1 MNNYNKRFC
10 RKPTNSTH
18 IKSFIRSEVRL
29 ALDTSVLKS
38 QFTIGENPRFLD
50 TSLRWPCLCLYN
62 NSVGNYHHRK
72 CIESNLIFNCFSD
85 RFFCWYG
92 RRSLYRPHHCTDS
105 SLSRTVYLVQKLEN
119 FIQERTLYPLLLY
132 TITFSIAQ
140 LPIADS
146 SLAPKD
152 TKLHPIASS
161 IITTPPYCG

>member
-1 MNNYNKRFC
+1 MTR
-10 RKPTNSTH
+10 
-18 IKSFIRSEVRL
+18 
-29 ALDTSVLKS
+29 
-38 QFTIGENPRFLD
+38 RFLNH
-50 TSLRWPCLCLYN
+50 SLRLERIQDFSTLPYGDHVSAFIIIQLVIIIIGNALKVSLSSTVSQIDF
-62 NSVGNYHHRK
+62 SVGTVRY
-72 CIESNLIFNCFSD
+72 S
-85 RFFCWYG
+85 

-105 SLSRTVYLVQKLEN
+105 SLSQTVYLVQKLEN